1 MFWFYVKTGKV
12 GNMNAKF
19 KQANLPKRPH
29 LRLENRYWNSGYKLV
44 AGIDEVGRGA
54 WAGPVVAAA
63 VVLPMIPRFLNRKL
77 KDVRDSKCLSPNIRD
92 KMSRLIFDVALFSGF
107 GSSSPEE
114 VDECGIVN
122 ATRIAMF
129 RAVTALSSQPDQL
142 LIDAVDLNN
151 ELDIPQKAMNFGDSI
166 SLSIAAASIL
176 AKVYRDRLMVA
187 LSSEYPGYGF
197 ERHKGYGTNMHYDML
212 TQLRATPV
220 HRHTFK
226 PIASLSEA

>member
-1 MFWFYVKTGKV
+1 
-12 GNMNAKF
+12 
-19 KQANLPKRPH
+19 
-29 LRLENRYWNSGYKLV
+29 
-44 AGIDEVGRGA
+44 
-54 WAGPVVAAA
+54 
-63 VVLPMIPRFLNRKL
+63 
-77 KDVRDSKCLSPNIRD
+77 
-92 KMSRLIFDVALFSGF
+92 MSRLILDIALFSGL
-107 GSSSPEE
+107 GISNPEE
-114 VDECGIVN
+114 VDEHGIVN

-176 AKVYRDRLMVA
+176 AKVHRDRMMVA
-187 LSSEYPGYGF
+187 LAREYPGYGF

-212 TQLRATPV
+212 TQLRPTPV

-226 PIASLSEA
+226 PIASLSEV

>member
-1 MFWFYVKTGKV
+1 
-12 GNMNAKF
+12 MNAKF

-63 VVLPMIPRFLNRKL
+63 VVLPMRPRFLNRKL

-114 VDECGIVN
+114 VDGCGIVN

>member
-1 MFWFYVKTGKV
+1 MGKILR
-12 GNMNAKF
+12 NI
-19 KQANLPKRPH
+19 PKKLNH
-29 LRLENRYWNSGYKLV
+29 LKNIC
-44 AGIDEVGRGA
+44 GIDEVGRGA

-63 VVLPMIPRFLNRKL
+63 VVLPMRPRFLNRKL

>member
-1 MFWFYVKTGKV
+1 MNVKFRQG
-12 GNMNAKF
+12 
-19 KQANLPKRPH
+19 NLPKRPH
-29 LRLENRYWNSGYKLV
+29 LRLENRCWNSGYKIV
-44 AGIDEVGRGA
+44 AGIDEGGRGA

-63 VVLPMIPRFLNRKL
+63 VVFPIRPRFLNRKL
-77 KDVRDSKCLSPNIRD
+77 KDVRDSKCLSPSIRY
-92 KMSRLIFDVALFSGF
+92 KTSRLILDIALFSGL
-107 GSSSPEE
+107 GISNPEE
-114 VDECGIVN
+114 VDEHGIVN

-176 AKVYRDRLMVA
+176 AKVHRDRMMVA
-187 LSSEYPGYGF
+187 LAREYPGYGF

-212 TQLRATPV
+212 TQLRPTPV

-226 PIASLSEA
+226 PIASLSEV